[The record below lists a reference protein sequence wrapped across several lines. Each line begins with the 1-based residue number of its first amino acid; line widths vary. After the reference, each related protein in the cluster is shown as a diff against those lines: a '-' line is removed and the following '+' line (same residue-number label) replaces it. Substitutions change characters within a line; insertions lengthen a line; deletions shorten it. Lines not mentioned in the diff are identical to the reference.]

1 MRGCDKHGGR
11 RSKTRTGE
19 TGQRVG
25 KWRRRPLK
33 ALLQEDTARLFP
45 GLSRLFAIWPALTC
59 SCNCT
64 AMVNGC
70 ESSRSLVH
78 ARTEDWH
85 LTYAYLLLYTHRHC
99 HRRMYACMSR
109 RCDAVG
115 AFPDF
120 GNSWCRSLSCF
131 LRVLC
136 VMAWRER
143 GFDRAGNRGISCGFL
158 FLLCFGLSFLSALLY
173 CSSFL
178 RRSSPLA
185 SLGRASHLHTCTR
198 VHHSSMLTLNCT

>member
-59 SCNCT
+59 TCNCT

-115 AFPDF
+115 AFPDS
-120 GNSWCRSLSCF
+120 GNSWCRSLPCF

-136 VMAWRER
+136 VRAWRER
-143 GFDRAGNRGISCGFL
+143 GVSIGLGIEEFRAVSCSCCVL
-158 FLLCFGLSFLSALLY
+158 DYHSYLLCYTVAHFFVVLL
-173 CSSFL
+173 
-178 RRSSPLA
+178 P
-185 SLGRASHLHTCTR
+185 
-198 VHHSSMLTLNCT
+198 